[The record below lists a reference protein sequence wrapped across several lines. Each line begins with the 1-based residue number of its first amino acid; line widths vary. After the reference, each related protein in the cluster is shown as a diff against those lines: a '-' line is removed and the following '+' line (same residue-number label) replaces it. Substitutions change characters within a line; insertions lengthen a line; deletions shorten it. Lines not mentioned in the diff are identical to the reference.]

1 MAAVRIV
8 IALLF
13 GQSWD
18 FTQEDMLDPTTN
30 IEGWNGKESW
40 TFRTKKNAPSADLYH
55 KIVVVETSP
64 LCKG

>member
-1 MAAVRIV
+1 LDKAGASLRRIC
-8 IALLF
+8 I
-13 GQSWD
+13 
-18 FTQEDMLDPTTN
+18 DPTTN